1 MSLSEFEDYV
11 SQCAEAGLNV
21 VNLEGSGEPTLNRDL
36 PKYIEIV
43 KKYNSKAFILSNGFR
58 VQNNFMKEIVDA
70 GIDFFRFSI
79 IGYDK
84 ETYKKWMNSDNFDI
98 VVDNLHK
105 MKEYIDSTKS
115 SSRIATYHLILDN
128 DNMDYEV
135 EQYRKIVDSANVETE
150 IWKMHNWSGVYKS
163 DYIRKGKTK
172 TCGRPFSPDI
182 VIRAG
187 GLDGEVG
194 AVHPCCQ
201 VLGNDD
207 AAVFGHISKDNVQ
220 DILGGKLYEDLR
232 EGHITGDYPS
242 YCENCDFLIE
252 EYEVLVYTNSGR
264 THYKMNGTNFD
275 IEDYRS

>member
-1 MSLSEFEDYV
+1 
-11 SQCAEAGLNV
+11 
-21 VNLEGSGEPTLNRDL
+21 
-36 PKYIEIV
+36 
-43 KKYNSKAFILSNGFR
+43 
-58 VQNNFMKEIVDA
+58 
-70 GIDFFRFSI
+70 
-79 IGYDK
+79 
-84 ETYKKWMNSDNFDI
+84 MNSDNFDI

-105 MKEYIDSTKS
+105 MKEYVDSTKS
-115 SSRIATYHLILDN
+115 SSRISTYHLVLDN

-207 AAVFGHISKDNVQ
+207 AAVLGHISKDNVQ

-232 EGHITGDYPS
+232 EGHRTGDYPS

-252 EYEVLVYTNSGR
+252 DYEVLVYTNSGR